1 MRRNEKQKLTYTDF
15 DKIEFDWW
23 DIAAKMNLIL
33 IQLDSFLREKDMNQ
47 NSMSENVDKIEKKN
61 ENILL

>member
-15 DKIEFDWW
+15 DKIEIDWW
-23 DIAAKMNLIL
+23 DIAAKMNLTL

>member
-1 MRRNEKQKLTYTDF
+1 
-15 DKIEFDWW
+15 
-23 DIAAKMNLIL
+23 MNLTL

>member
-23 DIAAKMNLIL
+23 DIAAKMNLTL

-47 NSMSENVDKIEKKN
+47 NLMSENVDKIEKKN

>member
-23 DIAAKMNLIL
+23 DKAAKMNLTL